1 MKRRI
6 LLIFLLVG
14 LQFAAIGTVSAGKGP
29 EYWATFWDAE
39 SRDDWQ
45 KPIMIIDFLTI
56 SPGQV
61 IADVGCGTGY
71 FAKLFSRQIGA
82 EGKLYA
88 VDIKRSMLDYLMQRE
103 DAVTDRIVP
112 IVARPD
118 DPKLPEGEIDLIFIA
133 NTWHHIKKHEVY
145 LPRLARGLHEHGRL
159 ALIDFHPGEMPVG
172 PPDNEKLSRDE
183 VVRQFEGAGWRLDAE
198 SVMLPYQYLLVFYP
212 PRPED
217 RSIMRPDAVRRP

>member
-1 MKRRI
+1 MRRRI
-6 LLIFLLVG
+6 LLISLLIG
-14 LQFAAIGTVSAGKGP
+14 LQLAAVGAASAAKGP
-29 EYWATFWDAE
+29 EYWATFWDAD
-39 SRDDWQ
+39 SRDEWQ
-45 KPIMIIDFLTI
+45 KPIMIIDLLTI

-61 IADVGCGTGY
+61 IADIGCGTGY
-71 FAKLFSRQIGA
+71 FAKLFSRQIGV

-103 DAVTDRIVP
+103 DARPERIVP
-112 IVARPD
+112 IVGKPD

-133 NTWHHIKKHEVY
+133 NTWHQIKKPAAY
-145 LPRLARGLHEHGRL
+145 IPKLARGLHDNGRL
-159 ALIDFHPGEMPVG
+159 ALIDYHPGEMPVG
-172 PPDNEKLSRDE
+172 PPDKDKLSRDE

-198 SVMLPYQYLLVFYP
+198 SVLLPYQYLLVFYP